1 MVVAEGATD
10 SVMAEVRGV
19 CSREVEAG
27 LFLCHGRE
35 YRTVA
40 LRQSDLGE
48 GALPTPLFR
57 NGLCQQHIP
66 LLRLLGP
73 HRGLPEVMSQETV
86 LETLICGQA
95 LRLKTR
101 EPFLESE
108 LG

>member
-1 MVVAEGATD
+1 
-10 SVMAEVRGV
+10 MAEVRGV

-57 NGLCQQHIP
+57 KGLCQQHIP